1 MKAHARR
8 AVRDDA
14 AARRKPLAF
23 VGASRVESGARVAN
37 GRVLNPQRDPATTP
51 REAEDAT
58 REAVE
63 ARRTHLENAPQA
75 RGLRNLGNTCF
86 LNATLQA
93 LRSVPG
99 VAQTLGDS
107 RWPLAERGADVAAAF
122 RAALNPRETAPR
134 NLVKRLRR
142 INRGFRLG
150 RQEDA
155 HELLRALLDASSTG
169 FAKLHREDKRGPVEA
184 LFEGRSTSTLTCPEC
199 GYASKTTEPFLDLS
213 LEPLE
218 SVNQALKAW
227 SAPETLSSSDAWR
240 CGGCDKRVRAT
251 KALGVQDYPE
261 ALVVHLKRFRAAQLQ
276 RRRRRQPQKIERRV
290 AFDTRWSPTD
300 SASYDL
306 TGVVIHHGSTA
317 RGGHYTA
324 YARSQNKWC
333 PVWKSTS
340 ESRSNCIQR
349 AAPRSDRE
357 RPRIEGRLNLISTQV
372 WSSRNNSRP

>member
-23 VGASRVESGARVAN
+23 VGASRVESGARVSN
-37 GRVLNPQRDPATTP
+37 GRVLNPQRDPATAS
-51 REAEDAT
+51 RDAEDAT

-75 RGLRNLGNTCF
+75 RVLRNLGNTCF

-107 RWPLAERGADVAAAF
+107 RWPLADRGADVAAAF

-155 HELLRALLDASSTG
+155 HEFLGSLLMALDEMFSHTVNCLPKITPW
-169 FAKLHREDKRGPVEA
+169 F
-184 LFEGRSTSTLTCPEC
+184 GRVS
-199 GYASKTTEPFLDLS
+199 F
-213 LEPLE
+213 
-218 SVNQALKAW
+218 
-227 SAPETLSSSDAWR
+227 
-240 CGGCDKRVRAT
+240 
-251 KALGVQDYPE
+251 
-261 ALVVHLKRFRAAQLQ
+261 
-276 RRRRRQPQKIERRV
+276 
-290 AFDTRWSPTD
+290 
-300 SASYDL
+300 
-306 TGVVIHHGSTA
+306 
-317 RGGHYTA
+317 
-324 YARSQNKWC
+324 
-333 PVWKSTS
+333 
-340 ESRSNCIQR
+340 
-349 AAPRSDRE
+349 
-357 RPRIEGRLNLISTQV
+357 
-372 WSSRNNSRP
+372 

>member
-37 GRVLNPQRDPATTP
+37 GRVLNPQRDPATAP
-51 REAEDAT
+51 RDAEDAT

-99 VAQTLGDS
+99 VAQTLGDA
-107 RWPLAERGADVAAAF
+107 RWPLADRGADVAAAF

-155 HELLRALLDASSTG
+155 HELLRALLDASSSG

-184 LFEGRSTSTLTCPEC
+184 LFEGQSTSTLTCPEC

-213 LEPLE
+213 LEP
-218 SVNQALKAW
+218 
-227 SAPETLSSSDAWR
+227 
-240 CGGCDKRVRAT
+240 
-251 KALGVQDYPE
+251 
-261 ALVVHLKRFRAAQLQ
+261 
-276 RRRRRQPQKIERRV
+276 
-290 AFDTRWSPTD
+290 
-300 SASYDL
+300 
-306 TGVVIHHGSTA
+306 
-317 RGGHYTA
+317 
-324 YARSQNKWC
+324 
-333 PVWKSTS
+333 
-340 ESRSNCIQR
+340 
-349 AAPRSDRE
+349 
-357 RPRIEGRLNLISTQV
+357 
-372 WSSRNNSRP
+372 